1 MNPFN
6 IRPILQF
13 GTIAFLV
20 VALSLS
26 AGAQSNYTGLPNL
39 KLDKMSDQQIMQMWM
54 QGQNSGL
61 SESEGIGQLVRMGLD
76 PKEVNGFKKRLLRI
90 QSIAKTTNSGAKN
103 LILDSTLFM
112 QDSTW
117 VEEIPRLKKRSRY
130 YGFDYFSNPY
140 PILQPNIKVATP
152 QNYVLGTG
160 DVLSISVTGANVK
173 EMSAGISPEGKIL
186 LEYVGYIPLSG
197 LTLEQATSKI
207 KSALARIYPAL
218 KGGASKL
225 SVTLANI
232 RSIRITVTGE
242 AEFPGDYVLSAQAGF
257 FNILYLSNGPT
268 VNGSLRKIDLIR
280 NNKIIDSIDF
290 YGFLQKG
297 LLDKNIR
304 LQDQDVIRFRP
315 VTKRIIFSGEVV
327 RPGIYELL
335 DNETLATAINY
346 TGGFK
351 PAAIKDVAKLARYD
365 VKTMSLKDVAANDFE
380 TILPKN
386 GDSVFVDKIL
396 DIYSN
401 RVVLEGAVYRPG
413 SYELT
418 SNLSVAALLKKAD
431 GVIENAFL
439 NRGTIKRNIPGTE
452 PTLLS
457 FDVQKIVNG
466 STADIALYKNDTITI
481 ASTDGIQNKL
491 TVTLAGS
498 VKNPGT
504 YPYRRGMQLEDVL
517 LMAGGFTNE
526 AANHKVEISRLSK
539 NRADTLTNQLMQIL
553 VVAVDSNLN
562 TMGTK
567 HALEPLDY
575 IFVPR
580 LLNYQNLGAV
590 KLGGEVLYAGVYALE
605 KRNETLQELLQKAG
619 GVSPYASIKDVQV
632 FRNGLRVGTPSES
645 KDGIPSFL
653 LRPSD
658 SIYIPRQEPFV
669 EVKGEVF
676 NPQILSYQSTSFR
689 NYISMAGGINDKGN
703 IKKAYVEYPSGISK
717 KINHFLFFRSYPKI
731 VPGSKIIVPTKTDTG
746 KKGLSIIELSA
757 ITGSLSAIISLISVL
772 R

>member
-1 MNPFN
+1 
-6 IRPILQF
+6 
-13 GTIAFLV
+13 
-20 VALSLS
+20 
-26 AGAQSNYTGLPNL
+26 
-39 KLDKMSDQQIMQMWM
+39 
-54 QGQNSGL
+54 
-61 SESEGIGQLVRMGLD
+61 
-76 PKEVNGFKKRLLRI
+76 
-90 QSIAKTTNSGAKN
+90 
-103 LILDSTLFM
+103 
-112 QDSTW
+112 
-117 VEEIPRLKKRSRY
+117 
-130 YGFDYFSNPY
+130 
-140 PILQPNIKVATP
+140 
-152 QNYVLGTG
+152 
-160 DVLSISVTGANVK
+160 
-173 EMSAGISPEGKIL
+173 
-186 LEYVGYIPLSG
+186 
-197 LTLEQATSKI
+197 
-207 KSALARIYPAL
+207 
-218 KGGASKL
+218 
-225 SVTLANI
+225 
-232 RSIRITVTGE
+232 
-242 AEFPGDYVLSAQAGF
+242 VLSAQAGF

-297 LLDKNIR
+297 LLDKNVR

-327 RPGIYELL
+327 RPAIYELL
-335 DNETLATAINY
+335 ENETLATAIGF

-365 VKTMSLKDVAANDFE
+365 VRTMSLKDVAATDFE

-386 GDSVFVDKIL
+386 GDSVHVDKIL
-396 DIYSN
+396 DVYSN

-418 SNLSVAALLKKAD
+418 SNLSVATLLKKAD

-457 FDVQKIVNG
+457 FDVQKILNG
-466 STADIALYKNDTITI
+466 SALDIALYKNDTITI

-504 YPYRRGMQLEDVL
+504 YPYRRGMQLEDVI
-517 LMAGGFTNE
+517 LMAGGFNNE

-539 NRADTLTNQLMQIL
+539 NRADTLTNQLMQIM

-562 TMGTK
+562 TSGTK

-658 SIYIPRQEPFV
+658 SVFIPRQEPFV

-676 NPQILSYQSTSFR
+676 NPQILSYHATSFR
-689 NYISMAGGINDKGN
+689 AYISMAGGITDKGN
-703 IKKAYVEYPSGISK
+703 LKKAYVEYPSGISK

-731 VPGSKIIVPTKTDTG
+731 YPGSKIIVPVKTDTG

>member
-1 MNPFN
+1 MQLG
-6 IRPILQF
+6 IA
-13 GTIAFLV
+13 AFLV

-186 LEYVGYIPLSG
+186 LEYAGYVSLSG
-197 LTLEQATSKI
+197 LTLEEATNKI
-207 KSALARIYPAL
+207 QSTLARIYPAL
-218 KGGASKL
+218 NSGATKL

-290 YGFLQKG
+290 YGFLQQG

-335 DNETLATAINY
+335 ENETLATAIGF

-351 PAAIKDVAKLARYD
+351 PAAIKDVAKLTRYD
-365 VKTMSLKDVAANDFE
+365 VKNMSLKDVAANDFE

-418 SNLSVAALLKKAD
+418 SNLSVTSLLKKAD

-452 PTLLS
+452 PTLVS

-466 STADIALYKNDTITI
+466 SAADITLYKNDTITI

-539 NRADTLTNQLMQIL
+539 NRADTLTNQLMQIM

-658 SIYIPRQEPFV
+658 SIYIPRLEPFV

-703 IKKAYVEYPSGISK
+703 LKKAYVEYPSGISK
-717 KINHFLFFRSYPKI
+717 KINHFLFFRNYPKI

-746 KKGLSIIELSA
+746 KKGLSIIELTA

>member
-13 GTIAFLV
+13 GITAILV
-20 VALSLS
+20 VVLGLS

-90 QSIAKTTNSGAKN
+90 QGIAKTTNSGAKN
-103 LILDSTLFM
+103 LVLDSTLFM

-117 VEEIPRLKKRSRY
+117 VEEIPRLKKRTRY

-140 PILQPNIKVATP
+140 PILQPNVKVATP

-160 DVLSISVTGANVK
+160 DVLSISVTGANIK

-186 LEYVGYIPLSG
+186 LEYTGYLSLSG
-197 LTLEQATSKI
+197 LTLEEATSKI
-207 KSALARIYPAL
+207 KSSLASIYPAL
-218 KGGASKL
+218 NSGASKL

-242 AEFPGDYVLSAQAGF
+242 AEFPGDYVLTAQAGF

-268 VNGSLRKIDLIR
+268 INGSLRKIDLIR

-290 YGFLQKG
+290 YGFLQQG

-327 RPGIYELL
+327 RPAIYELL
-335 DNETLATAINY
+335 ENETLATAIGF

-365 VKTMSLKDVAANDFE
+365 VRTMSLKDVAASDFE

-386 GDSVFVDKIL
+386 GDSVHVDKIL

-418 SNLSVAALLKKAD
+418 GNLSVATLLKKAD
-431 GVIENAFL
+431 GAIENAFL

-457 FDVQKIVNG
+457 FDVQKILNG
-466 STADIALYKNDTITI
+466 SALDIALYKNDTITI

-504 YPYRRGMQLEDVL
+504 YPYRRGMQLEDVI
-517 LMAGGFTNE
+517 LMAGGFNNE

-539 NRADTLTNQLMQIL
+539 NRADTLTNQLMQIM

-562 TMGTK
+562 TAGTK

-645 KDGIPSFL
+645 KDGIPAFL

-658 SIYIPRQEPFV
+658 SVFIPRLEPFV

-676 NPQILSYQSTSFR
+676 NPQILSYHSTSFK
-689 NYISMAGGINDKGN
+689 NYISNAGGTTDKGN
-703 IKKAYVEYPSGISK
+703 LKKAYVEYPSGISK

-731 VPGSKIIVPTKTDTG
+731 YPGSKIIVPAKTETG